1 MDAAHAEALRLLA
14 LPENSWASDA
24 IILYLDVKD
33 HGRGLSPA
41 DMTPWG
47 AACFSAIRAGSGGLL
62 GNPPL
67 L

>member
-1 MDAAHAEALRLLA
+1 MEAAYKEALTLLDALENHWAAEAIRF
-14 LPENSWASDA
+14 
-24 IILYLDVKD
+24 YLDSKD
-33 HGRGLSPA
+33 HFRGLSPA

>member
-1 MDAAHAEALRLLA
+1 MDAAHDDALTLLADPVNHWAAEAIRF
-14 LPENSWASDA
+14 
-24 IILYLDVKD
+24 YLDAKD
-33 HGRGLSPA
+33 VYRGLSPA

>member
-1 MDAAHAEALRLLA
+1 MDAAYEEALRLLA
-14 LPENSWASDA
+14 LPENFWAAEA
-24 IILYLDVKD
+24 IRFYLDSKD
-33 HGRGLSPA
+33 HFRGLSPA
-41 DMTPWG
+41 DLTPFG